1 MADIDIKKTKL
12 QLIEELKSLRRRIQ
26 RFEKQK
32 NVEKSILQA
41 KKEWENT
48 FDTVKDL
55 VFITDKNGVVRRVN
69 RSLSDKLGV
78 HPRDLIGKTCWE
90 VFRCKHK
97 GTDKCSLVKIQ
108 QGLAVREHEAG
119 IPFLGM
125 WVIAHVFAAYTSS
138 KELDYIIHTY
148 RDITDHKRLEEQLL
162 QFQKVE
168 AVARLAGGIAH
179 EFNNLLTGIIGNLG
193 LAKLQL
199 NTESEEY
206 LFIER
211 AYNSAEITSGIVK
224 KLLAFAS
231 KLQDTYSLISVNDVV
246 LKVVSLLRETVE
258 PRIKIV
264 VHTDKD
270 PWTVMADPVQISK
283 MLITLLINARDAITE
298 CIEGLFKHECKEKE
312 SFMITI
318 NMENTKVDEKY
329 CKLYADA
336 QPGEFLLVTISDN
349 GPGMDAETQSRIFEP
364 FFTTREMGKGKGLGL
379 STVYGIV
386 KQYKGWINVH
396 SEVGVGTTFKVYLP
410 RAESYQLK

>member
-1 MADIDIKKTKL
+1 
-12 QLIEELKSLRRRIQ
+12 
-26 RFEKQK
+26 
-32 NVEKSILQA
+32 
-41 KKEWENT
+41 
-48 FDTVKDL
+48 
-55 VFITDKNGVVRRVN
+55 
-69 RSLSDKLGV
+69 
-78 HPRDLIGKTCWE
+78 
-90 VFRCKHK
+90 
-97 GTDKCSLVKIQ
+97 
-108 QGLAVREHEAG
+108 
-119 IPFLGM
+119 M

-224 KLLAFAS
+224 RLLAFAS

-270 PWTVMADPVQISK
+270 PWTVMADPVQINK
-283 MLITLLINARDAITE
+283 MLISLLINARDAITE

-318 NMENTKVDEKY
+318 NMENTKVDEKH

-364 FFTTREMGKGKGLGL
+364 FFTTREMGKSKGLGL